1 MIEAEWL
8 ACADPKPMLVFLQW
22 NASARK
28 SLLFNVACCR
38 RIWHLLLDERSRT
51 LVEQVERFADGKVTI
66 FDVSSAADLHDSAQE
81 AYDFKAPWWAAMYAP
96 SSSNCQETATDAAE
110 AVGCAA
116 WWDRIPEDDPAIESV
131 HSVGRH
137 AELEAQCSI
146 LRDIFGPQPFRPL
159 SLHSSSLSNTVSEL
173 AQAIYDDRSFDRLP
187 ELADAMQKAGCDSE
201 EILNHL
207 RGVGP
212 HVRGCWALDLVL
224 GKK

>member
-116 WWDRIPEDDPAIESV
+116 WWDSIPEDDPLIESV
-131 HSVGRH
+131 HSVSRH

-201 EILNHL
+201 ETLNHL
-207 RGVGP
+207 QGTGR
-212 HVRGCWALDLVL
+212 HVRGCLALDLAL